1 LNRNIILLLL
11 LVTIIFLPNGIEK
24 SFSSEIPPWINN
36 IISWFNDDLISEL
49 ELRNALDYLDKR
61 NVISLSSDEIQNKLP
76 ESLIK
81 IEKKYEIMETKGVKH
96 LVDLNKIKSSVPKD
110 GIPSIDNPKFVSA
123 DKADF
128 ILDHELVIGVNL
140 NGVIKAYPLFIL
152 NWHEI
157 VNDFFSETP
166 VAITYCP
173 LCFTNQV
180 FERTIN
186 GQTTEIGVSGKL
198 YNSNLV
204 MYDRL
209 TESYWS
215 QALGLAIKGELTGTQ
230 LKRLPF
236 DVLMWKDWRT
246 LYPETEILTTDTG
259 HQRPYGSN
267 PYADYFKDP
276 RILFP
281 IENKDERIPLKEVIL
296 GFEDN
301 NIYKAYRLQ
310 DVESKKVINDRV
322 GNKDVLIISTI
333 SFMGRAFDRNLEG
346 QTLEFEFQD
355 GKILDKQ
362 TESEWNL
369 EGIAISGDFNGKQ
382 LKRIVYDP
390 GFWFEWAAFHPDT
403 ELYGT

>member
-1 LNRNIILLLL
+1 M

-61 NVISLSSDEIQNKLP
+61 NVISLSSDEIQSKLP

-123 DKADF
+123 EKADF

>member
-1 LNRNIILLLL
+1 M

-123 DKADF
+123 EKADF

-346 QTLEFEFQD
+346 QTLVFEFQD

-390 GFWFEWAAFHPDT
+390 GFWFEWAAFHLDT

>member
-1 LNRNIILLLL
+1 
-11 LVTIIFLPNGIEK
+11 
-24 SFSSEIPPWINN
+24 
-36 IISWFNDDLISEL
+36 
-49 ELRNALDYLDKR
+49 
-61 NVISLSSDEIQNKLP
+61 
-76 ESLIK
+76 
-81 IEKKYEIMETKGVKH
+81 METKGVKH

-123 DKADF
+123 EKADF

>member
-1 LNRNIILLLL
+1 M

-24 SFSSEIPPWINN
+24 SFSTEIPPWINN

-61 NVISLSSDEIQNKLP
+61 NVISLSSDEIQSKLP
-76 ESLIK
+76 ENLIK

-128 ILDHELVIGVNL
+128 ILDHELIIGVNL

-157 VNDFFSETP
+157 VNDFFGETP

-369 EGIAISGDFNGKQ
+369 EGIAISGDFDGKQ
-382 LKRIVYDP
+382 LK
-390 GFWFEWAAFHPDT
+390 
-403 ELYGT
+403 ELFTILVFGLNGQLFIQIQNFTGLRVPVP